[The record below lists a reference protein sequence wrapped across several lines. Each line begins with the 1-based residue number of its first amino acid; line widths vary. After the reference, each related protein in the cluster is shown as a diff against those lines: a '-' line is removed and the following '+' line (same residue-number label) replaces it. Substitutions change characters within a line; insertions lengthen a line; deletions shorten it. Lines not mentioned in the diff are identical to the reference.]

1 MVVSELINFR
11 SLCRAPGNGGYESLE
26 GDGRKRERMAI
37 SVLNLQSVSL
47 IGDIVFPKR
56 TIYDGELLW
65 KFSISVYDW
74 RILLLG

>member
-1 MVVSELINFR
+1 MAGTRVWMETGERKKEWQSVYCIY
-11 SLCRAPGNGGYESLE
+11 RA
-26 GDGRKRERMAI
+26 
-37 SVLNLQSVSL
+37 VSL